1 MAIVTIVGR
10 PNVGKSSL
18 FNRLTGRRDAIV
30 DNKPGVTRDRIYGE
44 VQFQERSFFIV
55 DTGGLMIND
64 AQPLMEDMKKQ
75 INLAIS
81 ESDLILLVIDGME
94 GPNWMDQDVA
104 EMLRRSSKPVI
115 VVSNKLDDLK
125 HDDMIYDAYGLGFEK
140 VIGISAMHKRNLYEL
155 CGLIIDSL
163 PDEEPDED
171 KYEEIRVSIV
181 GRPNVGKSSIV
192 NFITGQERS
201 IVSDIPGTTR
211 DALDSVIYHNGVK
224 FRIVDTAG
232 LRRRSRLKDDVE
244 YYSLVR
250 TLEAIG
256 RSDIAILV
264 MDASEPFTD
273 QDKKLAAR
281 IMEKGKGLVMV
292 VNKWDLL
299 VKESKTGDKMKKKL
313 KDEMDFVGHA
323 PVLFSSALSGRGLA
337 GLLDK
342 ITDIYKHRQARISTN
357 VLNRMV
363 RDILAFERLP
373 SDGKGRFFKI
383 YYCTQSNVEPPTFV
397 FFVNNPDIVTDAF
410 ESHMEKELRKLS
422 DFDGVPVRIFW
433 RQRA

>member
-44 VQFQERSFFIV
+44 AKWQGRSFFVV
-55 DTGGLMIND
+55 DTGGLVAD
-64 AQPLMEDMKKQ
+64 EDQPFVVEMKKQ
-75 INLAIS
+75 IQLAVA
-81 ESDLILLVIDGME
+81 ESDLILLVIDGLA
-94 GPNWMDQDVA
+94 GPNWMDEDVA
-104 EMLRRSSKPVI
+104 GMLRQSSRPVI

-125 HDDMIYDAYGLGFEK
+125 HDNLLYDAYGLGFEN
-140 VIGISAMHKRNLYEL
+140 VIGISALHKRNLHEL
-155 CGLIIDSL
+155 CDLIVANL
-163 PDEEPDED
+163 PEDEPDVKD
-171 KYEEIRVSIV
+171 DGEIRVSIV

-192 NFITGQERS
+192 NFLTGQERS

-211 DALDSVIYHNGVK
+211 DAIDSVIYHDGTRY
-224 FRIVDTAG
+224 RIIDTAG

-256 RSDIAILV
+256 RSDVAVLV

-281 IMEKGKGLVMV
+281 VMEKGKGLVLV

-299 VKESKTGDKMKKKL
+299 TKESKMGDNMKRKL
-313 KDEMDFVGHA
+313 KEEMNFVGHS
-323 PVLFSSALSGRGLA
+323 PVLFASAVSGRGLSELFDMIA
-337 GLLDK
+337 DVQ
-342 ITDIYKHRQARISTN
+342 KHRQTRISTN
-357 VLNRMV
+357 ILNRMV

-373 SDGKGRFFKI
+373 SDGKGKFFKI
-383 YYCTQSNVEPPTFV
+383 FYCTQSDVEPPTFV
-397 FFVNNPDIVTDAF
+397 FFVNNPAIVTNAF
-410 ESHMEKELRKLS
+410 EGHMEKELRKLGE
-422 DFDGVPVRIFW
+422 FDGVPVRIFW
-433 RQRA
+433 RPRA